1 MDQTIRGV
9 RGRSLI
15 SAAALVAVV
24 AIGHWGPAGLAQTR
38 RAMTLVDLI
47 SYTRLG
53 DPQLSRD
60 GTRLLYMLSQ
70 TDWKSDT
77 RTPHLWRQDVGG
89 GAPVQLTFGD
99 GEFSPRW
106 SPDG

>member
-1 MDQTIRGV
+1 MDQIIRGV
-9 RGRSLI
+9 RRRSLL
-15 SAAALVAVV
+15 SAAALL
-24 AIGHWGPAGLAQTR
+24 AIVTLGPAGLAQTR

-60 GTRLLYMLSQ
+60 GTRVLYMLTQ
-70 TDWKSDT
+70 TDWKTDT

-99 GEFSPRW
+99 GEVSPRW
-106 SPDG
+106 